1 MGYSPYSAPRHG
13 AGRGHTYRDL
23 FGAPAGSDGF
33 ESLGSW
39 LQVLSSNRYHP
50 RMTPV
55 AGMVEGEGASGGFL
69 VPEVF
74 ASAMLDQAIENTIIV
89 SRADVRPMASATLK
103 VSGLDDSTHSSH
115 LYGGLTGT
123 WIGESDDITPTDAK
137 TRRIELKARKLACLT
152 KSSNELAA
160 DAPDFERLLGDALVS
175 GLSWYL
181 DLACLVGTGAGQPL
195 GVLNAPSLITV
206 AAESGQAAST
216 IRYENLVKMLARLH
230 PACYGNS
237 VWVASPTT
245 IPELLQ
251 LTIRV
256 QNAAATD
263 YVGGSHVQVLSQD
276 GKGNY
281 TMLGRPCLFT
291 EKLPSLGTV
300 GDILLVDP
308 TQYVLGLR
316 RQVSVEK
323 SQHVYFASD
332 ESAYRAILR
341 ADGQP
346 KWAAAMTPKNG
357 DTLSWCV
364 ALATRS

>member
-1 MGYSPYSAPRHG
+1 
-13 AGRGHTYRDL
+13 
-23 FGAPAGSDGF
+23 
-33 ESLGSW
+33 
-39 LQVLSSNRYHP
+39 
-50 RMTPV
+50 MTPV

-160 DAPDFERLLGDALVS
+160 DAPDFDRLLGDALVA

-181 DLACLVGTGAGQPL
+181 DLACLTGTGAGQPL
-195 GVLNAPSLITV
+195 GILNDPALITV
-206 AAESGQAAST
+206 AKETSPAQAAST
-216 IRYENLVKMLARLH
+216 IVYENLTKMLARLH
-230 PACYGNS
+230 PACLSNS
-237 VWVASPTT
+237 IWVANPTC
-245 IPELLQ
+245 IPQLLG
-251 LTIRV
+251 LTVRV
-256 QNAAATD
+256 QNAGGTD
-263 YVGGSHVQVLSQD
+263 YVGGSHVPVLSQT
-276 GKGNY
+276 GGQF
-281 TMLGRPCLFT
+281 TMLTRPVFFT
-291 EKLPSLGTV
+291 EKLPALGTV
-300 GDILLVDP
+300 GDLILCDP
-308 TQYVLGLR
+308 GQYVLGLR

-341 ADGQP
+341 ADGQG
-346 KWAAAMTPKNG
+346 KWASAMTPRNG